1 VVDRDRLS
9 VAPALY
15 SRHHT
20 LLSSLQF
27 LGALQYLVSELR
39 CNAKAEAKVKKVK
52 KKRTATKKSVTGA
65 SHAQPP
71 AVPGF
76 GAAGGAGAS
85 SSGAQ
90 AVSVWPMVQ
99 CTSGKCSDPP
109 VVDKWSRMR
118 SKRVY
123 VKRQTHMDEDDGDP
137 HMHAPDDEFNWEHT
151 CKSCLANELE
161 ISEKDAEVQ
170 IKEQGGPA
178 AWARSR
184 SMTFKAACE
193 KAKEDPA
200 HWGMSNNV
208 IREIVRGDLVVLFE
222 PLLPFITRKLKKM
235 VQRNT
240 GVEVYDEL
248 LKQYRK
254 ETDFDKQLKLM
265 EQLEKIEDK
274 IEENDK
280 NLAFVGF
287 VDPQQLE
294 KIDNQTRALFVFEL
308 ALCV

>member
-1 VVDRDRLS
+1 
-9 VAPALY
+9 
-15 SRHHT
+15 
-20 LLSSLQF
+20 
-27 LGALQYLVSELR
+27 
-39 CNAKAEAKVKKVK
+39 
-52 KKRTATKKSVTGA
+52 
-65 SHAQPP
+65 
-71 AVPGF
+71 
-76 GAAGGAGAS
+76 
-85 SSGAQ
+85 
-90 AVSVWPMVQ
+90 
-99 CTSGKCSDPP
+99 
-109 VVDKWSRMR
+109 MR

-151 CKSCLANELE
+151 CKSCLAKELE

-170 IKEQGGPA
+170 IKEQEGPA
-178 AWARSR
+178 RWARSR
-184 SMTFKAACE
+184 SMKFKAACE
-193 KAKEDPA
+193 KAKADPV
-200 HWGMSNNV
+200 WRGKSNNV
-208 IREIVRGDLVVLFE
+208 IREMVRKDLVAIFE
-222 PLLPFITRKLKKM
+222 PLEPFITRKLKKM

-274 IEENDK
+274 IEENNK

-287 VDPQQLE
+287 VDQQQLE
-294 KIDNQTRALFVFEL
+294 KIEDQTRAFFVFEL